1 MRYAALFM
9 SLALLPAFAQNS
21 HSLVSERVA
30 GRYHC
35 GGAWRDFQFVV
46 SPVMGLLGVVDP
58 DEGVT
63 ASINM
68 SFHSFNGIE
77 TTGYRLKGTYDEKTG
92 RFHFEPEP
100 WVSHHPAV
108 YEALGIEG
116 TFDRQ
121 TRKITARMLD
131 DKKDAKC
138 DKVEMVP
145 SGENLPPLPDQP
157 PTLVAPFSR
166 TRPETIRGA
175 TNVTNYLDAASFSA
189 PFEYLVPAWYDP
201 PGTVHDGEPVDE
213 VSDLMKKDNYLCEG
227 SARVT
232 WGAGGTQ
239 GTAAVQQAGI
249 AGRSV
254 IECVGDCKGLFY
266 LPAVARAV
274 HFGMTKPL
282 PIMQIPGRLGGT
294 LSFQWKFSR
303 TNKSQPPPEVYVHQ
317 WTPQVSFGPFGPSPA
332 EIQRRMAGAPACK
345 APRNK

>member
-1 MRYAALFM
+1 MRYAALLL
-9 SLALLPAFAQNS
+9 SVALLPAFAQSNR
-21 HSLVSERVA
+21 SLVSERFT

-35 GGAWRDFQFVV
+35 GGAWRDFEFFA
-46 SPVMGLLGVVDP
+46 SPVVGLLGVVDP

-68 SFHSFNGIE
+68 SFHSFNGVE

-116 TFDRQ
+116 TFDAQ
-121 TRKITARMLD
+121 TRKITARMLND
-131 DKKDAKC
+131 KC
-138 DKVEMVP
+138 DKVEMVLR
-145 SGENLPPLPDQP
+145 GEKLPPLPDQP
-157 PTLVAPFSR
+157 ATLVAPFSPR
-166 TRPETIRGA
+166 RPETLRGV
-175 TNVTNYLDAASFSA
+175 TNVTNYLDGGSFSP

-213 VSDLMKKDNYLCEG
+213 VADLMKKEKFACVG
-227 SARVT
+227 SRRVT
-232 WGAGGTQ
+232 WDAGGTQ
-239 GTAAVQQAGI
+239 GTASVQQAGI
-249 AGRSV
+249 AGRTV

-274 HFGMTKPL
+274 HFGMTRPL
-282 PIMQIPGRLGGT
+282 PTMQIPGSLGGP
-294 LSFQWKFSR
+294 LNFQWKFSR

-317 WTPQVSFGPFGPSPA
+317 WTPLVGFGPFDPSPA
-332 EIQRRMAGAPACK
+332 EIERRMAAAPSCK
-345 APRNK
+345 APRSK